1 MALSISVSAAMED
14 RKRPFDQVELDEF
27 QPSKKPLE
35 TLSDSGPLTQ
45 QDVVFFKK
53 EAIWRQMRYYKL
65 QVAELSREL
74 SKYEK
79 RYQTY
84 VAVHLLLEAWYSQV
98 VRVCSNQEPRLL
110 DLAGGADEIQAILDE
125 RRDTLAKLLKPL
137 IGEDAEADAKLLD
150 VVTMEAEKQA
160 AEQFKSTLEDQLLT
174 LHTQIQALQK
184 LELRK
189 ESATL
194 KRVLDNALVKQE
206 EPQSTSNGDKNGS
219 LSKEAD
225 AKSALEAASTAE
237 KEELEKLKIEFEQLK
252 AGYAS
257 FEAQFKDADAKLKEA
272 EKANSQLQERLN
284 SLSDADLAKCSRH
297 VSVLEHNKLL
307 TENFAFVNKLK
318 DELMEKL
325 KELEERDGD
334 LKKRINKELED
345 ENHQLKE
352 NLSKTESDLVRI
364 RTARDELLGKQNI
377 LKQEI
382 ENKKTNEEVNKLNVV
397 LNERLTKLEESRHNE
412 YTGDDGAHLT
422 LLDKEELIKRLQILS
437 GEVKEIEQAFQ
448 HTRNITLD
456 KLKETVDHEGLVKKL
471 SIEKSKADQKY
482 FASMRLKDS
491 LVSENKILKT
501 QVAKSLELVVKLSEL
516 EKSYLSKID
525 LLTKNVNDLRMI
537 KEGSIHETA
546 KLQENLKQL
555 NKARELASREIHQL
569 KADVAEL
576 KKEKSDIA
584 NELKIRKIAES
595 KLEAKLRATE
605 NLLLKYKLNN
615 TSSILQE
622 DQKQL
627 EALRSITKCS
637 VCSKHWKN
645 TVITACGHVFC
656 DGCVQE
662 RLAARLRRCPT
673 CNKGF
678 SSNDLLSIHL

>member
-1 MALSISVSAAMED
+1 MED

-98 VRVCSNQEPRLL
+98 VRVCINQEPRLL

-137 IGEDAEADAKLLD
+137 IGENAEADAKLLD
-150 VVTMEAEKQA
+150 VVTLEAEKQT
-160 AEQFKSTLEDQLLT
+160 AEQLKSTLQDQILA

-206 EPQSTSNGDKNGS
+206 EPETTSNGEKNGG

-225 AKSALEAASTAE
+225 AKLALEASTAE

-257 FEAQFKDADAKLKEA
+257 TEAQFKDAEAKLTEA
-272 EKANSQLQERLN
+272 EKANSELQERLN

-297 VSVLEHNKLL
+297 VSLLEHNKLL
-307 TENFAFVNKLK
+307 TENFAFANKLK
-318 DELMEKL
+318 DELTEKL

-334 LKKRINKELED
+334 LRKRVNKELED

-397 LNERLTKLEESRHNE
+397 LNERLTKIEESRRNE
-412 YTGDDGAHLT
+412 YTGDDAVNFA

-516 EKSYLSKID
+516 EKSYLGKID

-537 KEGSIHETA
+537 KEGSIHETT

-569 KADVAEL
+569 KSDVAEL
-576 KKEKSDIA
+576 KKEKSDMA
-584 NELKIRKIAES
+584 NELKAKNVAES

-622 DQKQL
+622 DEKQL

>member
-1 MALSISVSAAMED
+1 MED
-14 RKRPFDQVELDEF
+14 RKRPFDQVELEQF

-45 QDVVFFKK
+45 QDVVYFKK

-65 QVAELSREL
+65 QVSELTREL

-79 RYQTY
+79 RFQTY
-84 VAVHLLLEAWYSQV
+84 VAVHLLLEAWYRQV
-98 VRVCSNQEPRLL
+98 IRVCGNQKPQPL
-110 DLAGGADEIQAILDE
+110 DLAGSADEIGAILDE

-137 IGEDAEADAKLLD
+137 VAANEDADADLLD
-150 VVTMEAEKQA
+150 AVKLEAEKQL
-160 AEQFKSTLEDQLLT
+160 AEQLKSLLEDQLLT
-174 LHTQIQALQK
+174 LQTKLQALQK
-184 LELRK
+184 LENRK

-194 KRVLDNALVKQE
+194 KRMQDGAQVKKE
-206 EPQSTSNGDKNGS
+206 EPSSVSNGDKNGS
-219 LSKEAD
+219 LTKEAK
-225 AKSALEAASTAE
+225 AGQEAASSAE
-237 KEELEKLKIEFEQLK
+237 KEELEKMKIEYEQLK

-257 FEAQFKDADAKLKEA
+257 IETQFKDVNLKLAEA
-272 EKANSQLQERLN
+272 EKSNNDLEARLN
-284 SLSDADLAKCSRH
+284 SLTDADLAKCSRH
-297 VSVLEHNKLL
+297 VSLVDHNKSL
-307 TENFAFVNKLK
+307 TESLAQVNKLK
-318 DELMEKL
+318 DELVEKL
-325 KELEERDGD
+325 REMEEKDGD
-334 LKKRINKELED
+334 LRKRVNKELED
-345 ENHQLKE
+345 ENHQLRE
-352 NLSKTESDLVRI
+352 NLSKTEADLVRI

-382 ENKKTNEEVNKLNVV
+382 ENKKTNEEVTKLNVV
-397 LNERLTKLEESRHNE
+397 LNDRLKKLEESRQNE
-412 YTGDDGAHLT
+412 YKVDDVANLE
-422 LLDKEELIKRLQILS
+422 LLEKLELIQRLQILS
-437 GEVKEIEQAFQ
+437 GEVKDIEKAFQ
-448 HTRNITLD
+448 DTRNILLE

-501 QVAKSLELVVKLSEL
+501 QVAKSQELVVKLNEL
-516 EKSYLSKID
+516 EKGYLSKID
-525 LLTKNVNDLRMI
+525 LLTKSVNDLRMI

-546 KLQENLKQL
+546 KLQENLKHL
-555 NKARELASREIHQL
+555 GKAREVASREAHQL
-569 KADVAEL
+569 KTDISEL
-576 KKEKSDIA
+576 KKEKSDLA
-584 NELKIRKIAES
+584 GELKTRKIAES

-622 DQKQL
+622 DEKQL

>member
-1 MALSISVSAAMED
+1 MALSASISVAMED
-14 RKRPFDQVELDEF
+14 RKRSFGQVELEVL

-45 QDVVFFKK
+45 QDVVYFKK

-79 RYQTY
+79 RYQSY

-98 VRVCSNQEPRLL
+98 LRVCGNLKPRLL
-110 DLAGGADEIQAILDE
+110 DLAGGADEIEAILDE

-137 IGEDAEADAKLLD
+137 VAEDVEADAKLLD
-150 VVTMEAEKQA
+150 VVTLEAEKQA
-160 AEQFKSTLEDQLLT
+160 AGQLKSTLEDQLLT

-184 LELRK
+184 LEHRR
-189 ESATL
+189 ESVTL
-194 KRVLDNALVKQE
+194 KRILDSTQVKQE
-206 EPQSTSNGDKNGS
+206 EPSTSSNGDKNGS
-219 LSKEAD
+219 LSDKSD
-225 AKSALEAASTAE
+225 AKTGLEASAAE

-252 AGYAS
+252 AGYTS
-257 FEAQFKDADAKLKEA
+257 FETQFKVANTKLTEA
-272 EKANSQLQERLN
+272 ERANTELEERLN
-284 SLSDADLAKCSRH
+284 SLTDADLAKCSRY
-297 VSVLEHNKLL
+297 VSLLDNNKLL
-307 TENFAFVNKLK
+307 TESIAQANKLK
-318 DELMEKL
+318 DELVEKL

-334 LKKRINKELED
+334 LRKRVNKELED

-382 ENKKTNEEVNKLNVV
+382 ENKKTNEEVNKLNMV
-397 LNERLTKLEESRHNE
+397 LNERLKTLEETRQNE
-412 YTGDDGAHLT
+412 HKGDDGADLE
-422 LLDKEELIKRLQILS
+422 LLDKEELVKRLQILS

-448 HTRNITLD
+448 DTRNLTMD
-456 KLKETVDHEGLVKKL
+456 KLKETVDYEGLVKKL

-482 FASMRLKDS
+482 FASMRLKDA

-501 QVAKSLELVVKLSEL
+501 QVAKSQELVVKLNEL
-516 EKSYLSKID
+516 EKNYLSKID

-537 KEGSIHETA
+537 KEGSIHETS

-555 NKARELASREIHQL
+555 SKARELASREIHQL
-569 KADVAEL
+569 KSDVAEL
-576 KKEKSDIA
+576 KKEKSDMSS
-584 NELKIRKIAES
+584 ELKTKRIAQD

-622 DQKQL
+622 DEKQL

-637 VCSKHWKN
+637 VCSKNWKN